1 MATTQTSDTGQ
12 AALLVIEEST
22 WGDTPTLT
30 DTAKA
35 QALRFTSEDLKIDTT
50 TTVSEEI
57 RDDRQYSDIIPTKIE
72 ATGSIKTEM
81 SYGSYDDFLRAA
93 ISNPWLAGT
102 EFDAAAGGANA
113 SIAVAVAVAASGQ
126 TAAVPCKVTTA
137 STATIADNAQFE
149 VGQAITFTGFTGAA
163 DGNNGKVVTITK
175 KVTSGD
181 DLVYDVVPGLP
192 VAATSALGV
201 NASAINNGTITNGLV
216 DTSFSIEKQFNDV
229 TKHLIYRGMSVNT
242 ASFTIEAES
251 IVTTDWT
258 FIGKDG
264 ETLADAD
271 NVLEGTGTTLHNPPT
286 TNEIVSAGTQDC
298 LLIIDGKESGFV
310 KSVSSEINN
319 NLRGKTVVC
328 VVGNAEIGQGRFMF
342 TGNLSMYFKD
352 FAIYQKYLDN
362 ETASIVFTIGNTTSG
377 LYVFN
382 LPRIKFTES
391 NIVAGGADQD
401 VMVDGAFQALLDP
414 DSGST
419 LTVTKF
425 DGS

>member
-1 MATTQTSDTGQ
+1 MANFTTTSDTGQ
-12 AALLVIEEST
+12 AALLVLAETS
-22 WGDTPTLT
+22 WGETPTLVASGT
-30 DTAKA
+30 EADRVRAR
-35 QALRFTSEDLKIDTT
+35 ALRFTSEDLKIDTT

-81 SYGSYDDFLRAA
+81 SYGSYDDFLQAA
-93 ISNPWLAGT
+93 ICDEWSGEQKMDTSVQDEAVGVKAGPLLETVAATSTVKFKVGEAVKLSGFIGT
-102 EFDAAAGGANA
+102 EGVKNNGKIVVITNVDDSTANTVKYQT
-113 SIAVAVAVAASGQ
+113 IPPLTVETEVQ
-126 TAAVPCKVTTA
+126 TAAVVE
-137 STATIADNAQFE
+137 NA
-149 VGQAITFTGFTGAA
+149 GF
-163 DGNNGKVVTITK
+163 IQ
-175 KVTSGD
+175 
-181 DLVYDVVPGLP
+181 
-192 VAATSALGV
+192 
-201 NASAINNGTITNGLV
+201 NGLE
-216 DTSFSIEKQFNDV
+216 DSSFSIEKQFNDV
-229 TKHLIYRGMSVNT
+229 DKEIIYRGMSINT
-242 ASFTIEAES
+242 ASFTVEAES

-258 FIGKDG
+258 FIGKSG
-264 ETLADAD
+264 ETLDTAADSI
-271 NVLEGTGTTLHNPPT
+271 LEGVHNASEDASTLHYPPS

-298 LLIIDGKESGFV
+298 LLIIDGEEAGFV

-352 FAIYQKYLDN
+352 FSIYQKYLDN

-391 NIVAGGADQD
+391 NVVAGGADQD

-414 DSGST
+414 DSGKT
-419 LTVTKF
+419 LTVTKIA
-425 DGS
+425 